1 MPNTVNNDGNAKN
14 IAVSKAKPATKNAL
28 LHGVYAS
35 EVVLPWESEEDFER
49 LYKDFKK
56 EWAPEGPS
64 QEQAVFSLARLH
76 WLKHRLV
83 RSTQIAVRRDP
94 LVVELEASGVKT
106 WEAAESYLKSK
117 ANADDNVM
125 KLAKEALQELKTA
138 VQNASQMMTAED
150 KDSQEIYRKIE
161 TIQSMYQKHNMTIY
175 KQAFDM
181 VLQPHPDSTGEPDK
195 FIKNTNRHLVEQ
207 VYHPEYLE
215 KFVRLEAL
223 IDARIDKMMQR
234 IMTLKEY
241 QRFITGAAP
250 KQIESASVAPTCSEA
265 I

>member
-1 MPNTVNNDGNAKN
+1 MTNTVNNEESTKN
-14 IAVSKAKPATKNAL
+14 IAVAKAKPAAKNAL

-56 EWAPEGPS
+56 EWAPKGPS
-64 QEQAVFSLARLH
+64 QEEAVFTLTRLH

-83 RSTQIAVRRDP
+83 RSTQIAFRRDP
-94 LVVELEASGVKT
+94 LIVELEESGVKT
-106 WEAAESYLKSK
+106 WAEAESFLKSK

-138 VQNASQMMTAED
+138 VQNASQMMTAAD
-150 KDSQEIYRKIE
+150 KDSQGIYRKIE
-161 TIQSMYQKHNMTIY
+161 TIQSMYEKHNMTIY
-175 KQAFDM
+175 QQAFDM
-181 VLQPHPDSTGEPDK
+181 ALQPNPNSTDERDK
-195 FIKNTNRHLVEQ
+195 YIKNTNRQLVEQ

-215 KFVRLEAL
+215 KFVRLEAS
-223 IDARIDKMMQR
+223 IDARIDKTMQR
-234 IMTLKEY
+234 IITLKEY
-241 QRFITGAAP
+241 QRIIAAAAP
-250 KQIESASVAPTCSEA
+250 KQIESASVAPTCSET